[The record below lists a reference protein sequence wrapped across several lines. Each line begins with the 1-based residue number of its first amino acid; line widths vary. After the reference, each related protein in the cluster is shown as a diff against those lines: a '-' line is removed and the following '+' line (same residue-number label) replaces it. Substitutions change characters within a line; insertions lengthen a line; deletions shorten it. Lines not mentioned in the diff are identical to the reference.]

1 MIFLG
6 SAHKLEYSRNI
17 PGYSISNLGHTHVL
31 LLWNMGYSK
40 KYLGHTQ
47 LHFFGIT
54 WNIGIFHFQFW
65 DIPISE
71 NLGYKTFWNIPKK
84 MHGTY
89 QNCQK
94 MEYPG
99 FLEYSGI
106 FRFLILGHRGGRVK
120 FNQVNL

>member
-1 MIFLG
+1 
-6 SAHKLEYSRNI
+6 
-17 PGYSISNLGHTHVL
+17 
-31 LLWNMGYSK
+31 MGYPR

-47 LHFFGIT
+47 HYFFGIT

-71 NLGYKTFWNIPKK
+71 NLGYQKFWNIPKK
-84 MHGTY
+84 IHGTY

-99 FLEYSGI
+99 FLEYCGI

-120 FNQVNL
+120 FNQAVQEGIFETKFQG